1 MQKKKKCNLLIIFRD
16 NTSYLLNRQKLL
28 KQSSSEALT
37 KYKETPTTG
46 WLDSDDD
53 DYNNDKQPLLNEN
66 TLKQQQQYLLKGK
79 Y

>member
-1 MQKKKKCNLLIIFRD
+1 MLIIFRD

-37 KYKETPTTG
+37 KYKEPTTG

-53 DYNNDKQPLLNEN
+53 DYNNDKQPLLNES

-79 Y
+79 D